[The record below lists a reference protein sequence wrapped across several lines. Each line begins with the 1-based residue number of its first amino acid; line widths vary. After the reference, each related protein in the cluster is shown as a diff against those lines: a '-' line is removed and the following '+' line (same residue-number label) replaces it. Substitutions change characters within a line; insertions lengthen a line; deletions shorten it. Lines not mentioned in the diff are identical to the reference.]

1 MSQKT
6 CLYPVPAFHEDWDKG
21 TIRICFFAG
30 VFIVLFLKSGRT
42 FLLLKN
48 IHNMQ
53 GEKKMKEKT
62 NRLKPIIAIAAVA
75 LLAIIMLFAYNQ
87 FKPQGEKGAKK
98 IVIELVIPEQDSK
111 EFTLYTDA
119 EFLRQALDE
128 EQLVK
133 GSESTYGFY
142 ITEVNGR
149 VADSAKEEWWSLT
162 KDGVYVET
170 GVDMTPLADG
180 DHYELTLMQGY

>member
-1 MSQKT
+1 
-6 CLYPVPAFHEDWDKG
+6 
-21 TIRICFFAG
+21 
-30 VFIVLFLKSGRT
+30 
-42 FLLLKN
+42 
-48 IHNMQ
+48 
-53 GEKKMKEKT
+53 MKEKK
-62 NRLKPIIAIAAVA
+62 NRLKPIIAIALVA
-75 LLAIIMLFAYNQ
+75 FVAIIMLFVYNQ
-87 FKPQGEKGAKK
+87 FKPQGAKGSKE
-98 IVIELVIPEQDSK
+98 IVIEIVLPEEDSK
-111 EFTLYTDA
+111 EFTLHTDA

-149 VADSAKEEWWSLT
+149 AADSAKEEWWSLS
-162 KDGVYVET
+162 KDGAYVET